1 MDEKNNLENLRC
13 EYSQVNQNYRHFE
26 NLRLAAFCFHFL
38 VFFGTLLFI
47 TGILSVGWW
56 LGPKR
61 VLWSRTLG
69 IFFTLAFL
77 GFDIYCQI
85 SLRQLQKVLKTLEE
99 SLSFQQ
105 FRLLTS
111 PQTIWLKYVM
121 SGLYAVFIIFWL
133 IFD

>member
-1 MDEKNNLENLRC
+1 MGEKNIENLRC

-26 NLRLAAFCFHFL
+26 NLRLTAFGFHF
-38 VFFGTLLFI
+38 VAFFGTVLFI

-77 GFDIYCQI
+77 SFDIYCQL
-85 SLRQLQKVLKTLEE
+85 SLRHLQKVLKTLEE
-99 SLSFQQ
+99 SLNFQQ

-111 PQTIWLKYVM
+111 PQIIWLQYVM
-121 SGLYAVFIIFWL
+121 SGLYVVFLIFWL
-133 IFD
+133 VFN